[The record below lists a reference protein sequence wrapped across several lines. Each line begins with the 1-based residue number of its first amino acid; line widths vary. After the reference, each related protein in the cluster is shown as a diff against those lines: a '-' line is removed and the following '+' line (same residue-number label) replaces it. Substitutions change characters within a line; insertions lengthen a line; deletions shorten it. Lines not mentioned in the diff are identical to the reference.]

1 MFTACRLA
9 HCFDAFNA
17 SRAVRRMGQ
26 YILKRL
32 LLMIPTLFGVAV
44 LVFFMLRVAPGDVVE
59 LKYAG
64 SGTFAPREAI
74 ERERVQL
81 GLDKP
86 LWQQF
91 AVWTWGVVRFDFGTS
106 MWTGRPISDEIK
118 IRLELSLQ
126 LALMATLVAVLIA
139 IPIGTIAALKQDTWI
154 DYLVRVFAIGGLAMP
169 SFWLGIVMILGFL
182 LVFKWLPPLT
192 FTSFFTDPWTNLTQL
207 FWPALAVGYRYSAM
221 ATRMTR
227 STVLEVLR
235 EDFVRTA
242 RAKGLW
248 ERAVV
253 VKHALRN
260 ALLPIVTVIGL
271 EFAFL
276 IGGLVV
282 TEQVFNLNGIGMLF
296 VESISRRDYTMT
308 QALVLLVSFAFIF
321 VNFLIDLLYAWLDP
335 RIRYR

>member
-1 MFTACRLA
+1 
-9 HCFDAFNA
+9 
-17 SRAVRRMGQ
+17 
-26 YILKRL
+26 
-32 LLMIPTLFGVAV
+32 MIPTLFGVAV
-44 LVFFMLRVAPGDVVE
+44 LVFLLLRVAPGDIVE

-86 LWQQF
+86 LLQQF
-91 AVWTWGVVRFDFGTS
+91 FVWTWGILRFDFGNS
-106 MWTGRPISDEIK
+106 MWTGQPIVDEIK

-126 LALMATLVAVLIA
+126 LALMATLVAILIA
-139 IPIGTIAALKQDTWI
+139 LPCGTLAALKQDTWV
-154 DYLVRVFAIGGLAMP
+154 DYLVRIFSIGGLAMP
-169 SFWLGIVMILGFL
+169 SFWLGIVIILTFL
-182 LVFKWLPPLT
+182 ILFKWLPPLT
-192 FTSFFTDPWTNLTQL
+192 FTSFWTDPRANLTQL
-207 FWPALAVGYRYSAM
+207 IWPALAVGYRYSAM

-235 EDFVRTA
+235 EDYVRTA

-248 ERAVV
+248 ERTVV

-296 VESISRRDYTMT
+296 VESITRRDYTMT
-308 QALVLLVSFAFIF
+308 QSLVLLVSFAFIF
-321 VNFLIDLLYAWLDP
+321 MNFLTDLLYAWLDP
-335 RIRYR
+335 RIRYG